1 MKHVNPLLDLSGL
14 PRFEE
19 IEAHHVE
26 PALDE
31 VLATNREQISALE
44 SHAGSADWTSFARPL
59 EDLDERLKRVWSP
72 VSHLNAVVDSDAL
85 RRAYEA
91 CLAKVSAYE
100 TELGQN
106 QALFKGF
113 QHLHETGESVG
124 PARRR
129 VISNALRDFRLSGGA
144 LDESSRA
151 RFAALA
157 EELALLENRFEQ
169 NVLDATDGWHLDVVD
184 ESNLVGVP
192 TSVREMAAATAREAG
207 QRGWRFTLKAPSY
220 VPFMKFAKSRSLR
233 ERMYHAYVTRAS
245 EMGPGEGRW
254 DNSEVMVNIL
264 TLRRQMASLLG
275 YDNFAEYAMETRMAA
290 SVAEVDQFLSDLVRR
305 ARGHAEDEL
314 QALVVFAR
322 ETDDVCDLQ
331 AWDHAF
337 YAERLREVHFALSQ
351 ETLRPYFP
359 LPRVLNGLFEV
370 VHRLFS
376 IRVEPVALP
385 QLWHESVTFYDVVD
399 ATGARRGSFYLDL
412 FARANKRGGAW
423 MADAIDRRRLPDGG
437 VQTPVAFLVCNFTPP
452 ADGQPTLL
460 THEEVLTLFH
470 EFGHGLHHL
479 LTRVD
484 EPAVAGINGVPW
496 DAVELPSQ
504 FLENWCWQR
513 EALDLIAAHHES
525 GDSLPGD
532 LFKRL
537 SAARRFQSAR
547 AMLRQLEFSIFDL
560 RLHSRFDPD
569 GEETIQQVLDDVRA
583 SLSVAEWPPYNRFQH
598 AFSHIFAGG
607 YAAGYYSYLWAEV
620 LSADAFGA
628 FEESGIF
635 DSATGQAF
643 LNEVLEKGG
652 VESPLDLFTAFRGR
666 APGIDALLHQSGLA

>member
-1 MKHVNPLLDLSGL
+1 MKYVNPLLDLSGL

-44 SHAGSADWTSFARPL
+44 SHADIADWTSFARPL
-59 EDLDERLKRVWSP
+59 EDLDERLQRVWSP

-85 RRAYEA
+85 RQAYEA

-100 TELGQN
+100 TEMGQN

-113 QHLHETGESVG
+113 QRLQETGEG
-124 PARRR
+124 AGTARRR
-129 VISNALRDFRLSGGA
+129 VISNALRDFRLSGVE

-151 RFAALA
+151 KFAVLA

-169 NVLDATDGWHLDVVD
+169 NVLDATDDWHLDVVD
-184 ESNLVGVP
+184 ASDLAGVP
-192 TSVREMAAATAREAG
+192 TSVCEMAAATAREAG
-207 QRGWRFTLKAPSY
+207 QGGWRFTLKAPSY
-220 VPFMKFAKSRSLR
+220 VPFMKFAKNRSLR

-264 TLRRQMASLLG
+264 RLRRQMASLLG
-275 YDNFAEYAMETRMAA
+275 YDNFAEYAMETRMAT
-290 SVAEVDQFLSDLVRR
+290 SVAEVDQFLSDLVAR
-305 ARGHAEDEL
+305 ARGYAEDEL
-314 QALVVFAR
+314 QALVIFAE
-322 ETDDVCDLQ
+322 ETDEVCDVQ
-331 AWDHAF
+331 AWDLAF

-359 LPRVLNGLFEV
+359 LPRVLKGLFEV

-376 IRVEPVALP
+376 IRVEPVASP
-385 QLWHESVTFYDVVD
+385 QLWHESVTFYDILDV
-399 ATGARRGSFYLDL
+399 TGAQRGSFYLDL
-412 FARANKRGGAW
+412 FARANKRSGAW
-423 MADAIDRRRLPDGG
+423 MADAIDRRRLADGG
-437 VQTPVAFLVCNFTPP
+437 VQIPVAFLVCNFTPP
-452 ADGQPTLL
+452 VDDQPTLL

-479 LTRVD
+479 LTQVD

-525 GDSLPGD
+525 GDPLPGD

-537 SAARRFQSAR
+537 SAARCFQSAR

-560 RLHSRFDPD
+560 HLHSRFDPD
-569 GEETIQQVLDDVRA
+569 GEQTIQHVLDDVRA
-583 SLSVAEWPPYNRFQH
+583 SLSVAESPTYNRFQH

-643 LNEVLEKGG
+643 LSEVLEKGG
-652 VESPLDLFTAFRGR
+652 VESPLDLFAAFRGR
-666 APGIDALLHQSGLA
+666 APGIDAVLHQSGLA